1 LCQTRI
7 LQVLSRIL
15 RKCRP
20 GNSGFR
26 PGYSGFGNPDAPDI
40 SPDIP
45 GYAELWALGYS
56 VNSNY
61 DRLGLISKFQIILHT
76 FSYHCIRVA
85 AAAEGAV
92 YEVVAEPQEPQGQAP
107 QEEVRRESAQ
117 GPTHPNVEQQ
127 TQGKP
132 WCTSYYFKL

>member
-1 LCQTRI
+1 MCQTRI
-7 LQVLSRIL
+7 LRVLSRIL

-26 PGYSGFGNPDAPDI
+26 PGYSGFGNPDA
-40 SPDIP
+40 PDIP

-76 FSYHCIRVA
+76 FSYHCICVA
-85 AAAEGAV
+85 DAAEGAV

-107 QEEVRRESAQ
+107 QEEVRGESAQ
-117 GPTHPNVEQQ
+117 GPTHPSVEQQ

-132 WCTSYYFKL
+132 